1 MGRLYSYIPYV
12 SHKTSTKCRQRYNR
26 PMDPSWVFEVGKN
39 TSFVLTKTLVW
50 ELIFVGKEERKSV

>member
-1 MGRLYSYIPYV
+1 
-12 SHKTSTKCRQRYNR
+12 
-26 PMDPSWVFEVGKN
+26 MDPSWVFEVGKN